1 MDHRTGSFGYVG
13 MLLFSLFAVLPV
25 VKSLEILDIEGPSV
39 VVNGSTSQIVLD
51 CDYDIT
57 EYDKSGLVVKWYFN
71 RQPFPVYQWI
81 PSKDPQDLGILKG
94 RLNLNYEVSEDQ
106 FSKHRALAIVNPT
119 TDLTGEYTCLISSF
133 ESEAFKRKSLIVYA
147 PAEDLSMTYSKP
159 SEDSVI
165 ITCRAGGIF
174 PAPNIAISR
183 SSSSSKEFIESA
195 KVESQLHPEY
205 GYYNISIEIEV
216 SDYELDSETMF
227 ECVLTIPGTEYRVQ
241 EKILYFPGHLTTPT
255 PEEVEPEDVEE
266 LLEEIENTEN
276 DQSLEEEGDDG
287 NSRPHTAESVSSGE
301 RVLSSLSFLSVLAS
315 LHLLFLH

>member
-1 MDHRTGSFGYVG
+1 MDHRTGTFGYVG

-25 VKSLEILDIEGPSV
+25 ARSLEIIDIKGPSV

-57 EYDKSGLVVKWYFN
+57 DYDKSGLVVKWHFN
-71 RQPFPVYQWI
+71 RQTFPIYQWI
-81 PSKDPQDLGILKG
+81 PTKEPQDLGILKG
-94 RLNLNYEVSEDQ
+94 RLNLKYEVSEDQ

-119 TDLTGEYTCLISSF
+119 TDLTGEYTCSISSF

-159 SEDSVI
+159 SEDSVVV
-165 ITCRAGGIF
+165 TCRAGGIF
-174 PAPNIAISR
+174 PAPNIAIFR

-216 SDYELDSETMF
+216 SDYDLDSETMF

-241 EKILYFPGHLTTPT
+241 EKILYFPGIPALK
-255 PEEVEPEDVEE
+255 
-266 LLEEIENTEN
+266 
-276 DQSLEEEGDDG
+276 S
-287 NSRPHTAESVSSGE
+287 SVSSGE
-301 RVLSSLSFLSVLAS
+301 RVLSSLSFLSILAG